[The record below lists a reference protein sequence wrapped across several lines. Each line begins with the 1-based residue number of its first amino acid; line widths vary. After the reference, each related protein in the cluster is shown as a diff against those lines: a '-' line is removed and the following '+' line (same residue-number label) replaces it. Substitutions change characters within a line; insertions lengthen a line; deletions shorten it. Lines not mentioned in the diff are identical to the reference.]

1 MSYNKKYTPSTPYFI
16 GKGKSVSDELT
27 IRGIKLIDISYISS
41 IYLTLGAVLSIYIDK
56 KLGKFNAQEADKKSK
71 SRLYTEV
78 LLHFSLIG
86 ILTYLVRNFVEWI
99 PFPLN
104 GIRGYDH
111 LKLRE
116 LTSAG
121 TFGFI
126 FIFFQKNLTTKITY
140 LSNRN

>member
-1 MSYNKKYTPSTPYFI
+1 MTKKQFTPPTPYFI
-16 GKGKSVSDELT
+16 GKGHSVTDELT

-41 IYLTLGAVLSIYIDK
+41 IYLALGAISSIYIDK
-56 KLGKFNAQEADKKSK
+56 KLGKFDKLESDKKTK
-71 SRLYTEV
+71 SRLYTEII
-78 LLHFSLIG
+78 LHFSFIG
-86 ILTYLVRNFVEWI
+86 ILTYFVRNFVEWI

-116 LTSAG
+116 LSSASV
-121 TFGFI
+121 FGV
-126 FIFFQKNLTTKITY
+126 IFFLFQNNLRDKLIY

>member
-1 MSYNKKYTPSTPYFI
+1 MTKKQFTPPTPYFI
-16 GKGKSVSDELT
+16 GKGHSVTDELT

-41 IYLTLGAVLSIYIDK
+41 IYLALGAISSIYIDK
-56 KLGKFNAQEADKKSK
+56 KLGKFDKLEADKKTK
-71 SRLYTEV
+71 SRLYTEII
-78 LLHFSLIG
+78 LHFSFIG
-86 ILTYLVRNFVEWI
+86 ILTYFVRNFVEWI

-116 LTSAG
+116 LSSASV
-121 TFGFI
+121 FGV
-126 FIFFQKNLTTKITY
+126 IFFLFQNNLRDKLIY